1 MTQYSMV
8 NSLAADDYSSVNSL
22 AGLEGIADDGGDAGA
37 ISALEGLAA
46 EELGR
51 RWRNQQARSRG
62 RTPSPQARAQAPSNT
77 VGVMNMPLANL
88 VSAIPGAPARG
99 LRKVP
104 LPLGTVAFTAT
115 SGTSLQF
122 RARTQRPYK
131 GTRLIFVVNRTG
143 ATATGLLSAT
153 EIKIGQDPQPAAD
166 GAMPLEAFGPQVWDA
181 DLDLTPLTPGIDI
194 VITAAISAAPAAA
207 DRVDVGG
214 VMFGYSVQS

>member
-1 MTQYSMV
+1 MTQYAMV
-8 NSLAADDYSSVNSL
+8 NSLAADGYSSVNSL
-22 AGLEGIADDGGDAGA
+22 AGLEGLSDDGSDGAA

-62 RTPSPQARAQAPSNT
+62 RTPAAQSPSNT
-77 VGVMNMPLANL
+77 VGVMNMPLNNL

-194 VITAAISAAPAAA
+194 VITSAISAAPAGA